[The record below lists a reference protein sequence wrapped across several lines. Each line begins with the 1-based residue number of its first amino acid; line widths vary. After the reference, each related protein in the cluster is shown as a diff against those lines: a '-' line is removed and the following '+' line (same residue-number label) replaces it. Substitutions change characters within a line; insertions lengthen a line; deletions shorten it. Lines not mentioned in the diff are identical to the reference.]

1 MPLGFARSVLT
12 ASTGTV
18 ASPDKG
24 YWALANTLASN
35 LYKGITF
42 TKSTAYSN
50 TSANL
55 DVSFWFKGNIADL
68 DTAFDSHIIFVNSDG
83 VNNTF
88 TIEMHKNYG
97 LFVAQFYG
105 SYGGESITSHQNTT
119 NNFGTTYLNNAWHHC
134 YVQWRGRANNNA
146 LSRIYLDGVDTT
158 YSKNAGTMPIGAG
171 SQPIQT
177 ASKIFHNG
185 NKDKRASG
193 FRKADF
199 YQIFH
204 STTNN
209 IANISKWYNAGYVD
223 LGTSGNSGGAPT
235 PDIWLTV
242 SGGAVTQGGALSGT
256 VSEVGD
262 GTLTK
267 SNTGGPGA

>member
-12 ASTGTV
+12 KPASAA
-18 ASPDKG
+18 ASADRG
-24 YWALANTLASN
+24 YWNQSDSLASN

-50 TSANL
+50 TSANI

-68 DTAFDSHIIFVNSDG
+68 DTAFDSHIIFSNSDG
-83 VNNTF
+83 ADNTWAF
-88 TIEMHKNYG
+88 EMHKNYG
-97 LFVAQFYG
+97 IFAAQFYG
-105 SYGGESITSHQNTT
+105 SYGGESIVSHPNT
-119 NNFGTTYLNNAWHHC
+119 NNAFGTPYLNNAWHHC
-134 YVQWRGRANNNA
+134 YIQWRGRAANNA
-146 LSRIYLDGVDTT
+146 QSRIYLDGVDTT
-158 YSKNAGTMPIGAG
+158 NNKNSGTMPANT
-171 SQPIQT
+171 PIQT
-177 ASKIFHNG
+177 ASKFFHGG

-193 FRKADF
+193 FRKAEV
-199 YQIFH
+199 YQIYH

-209 IANISKWYNAGYVD
+209 IANISKWYNAGFVD
-223 LGTSGNSGGAPT
+223 LGASGNSGGAPT

-242 SGGAVTQGGALSGT
+242 SGGAVTQGGALAGT
-256 VSEVGD
+256 VTEVGD

>member
-12 ASTGTV
+12 IPAAAAAG
-18 ASPDKG
+18 ADRG
-24 YWALANTLASN
+24 YWNQSDSLASN
-35 LYKGITF
+35 LYKGVTF

-83 VNNTF
+83 ANNTF

-209 IANISKWYNAGYVD
+209 IANISKWYNSGYVD